1 MNTDIQRTDIT
12 LFFNHFYDR
21 IASHYKSGTK
31 YLINYELNFIADFS
45 SRINNLTITGDHL
58 TNYTQMIQMEQNW
71 NEQYYQSN
79 KSYQTFGIIN
89 WFSKFDENF
98 NNKYFIFKI
107 IKKLLD
113 IKTIN
118 FISKDEY
125 EIIKKINNNYI
136 YPLITVSLNKIL
148 MAIYSIWGTNYEIL
162 IQKNNDHNKILNKYN
177 EILNRYNISNNLCN
191 QPNLNNLYDS
201 TIFLPNNQY
210 KLLLS
215 GSITN
220 DNYDGYFEIFSYLKS
235 YYDVI
240 SDYYK
245 PIKVTESNVV
255 INNNNDDTPKVK
267 KTTKKVLDDS
277 NDTPKVKKTS
287 KKVLDD
293 SDSDDTPKVKKTSKK
308 VLDDSDTDETLKV
321 KKTSK
326 KVLDDSDTDETP
338 KVKKT
343 SKKVLDNSDTDETPK
358 VKKTSKKVLDDSD
371 TDKTSQVKKTTT
383 KYDLSLLDFSDNEET
398 PIVKKTK
405 KKSIPATL
413 KRKVW
418 NKYIGEEIGKA
429 KCLCCKLTEI
439 TQLSFNCGHIIA
451 ESKGGELKMDNLK
464 PICQSCNSSMGTMNM
479 NEYMQKFGF

>member
-21 IASHYKSGTK
+21 IANHYKSNTK
-31 YLINYELNFIADFS
+31 YLINYELNFFADFAC
-45 SRINNLTITGDHL
+45 RINNLTITGDHL

-71 NEQYYQSN
+71 NELYYQSN

-113 IKTIN
+113 TKEIN
-118 FISKDEY
+118 FVSKDDY
-125 EIIKKINNNYI
+125 DIIKKINNNYI

-177 EILNRYNISNNLCN
+177 EILNKYNIPNNLCN

-245 PIKVTESNVV
+245 PSKGSLGMPIKIIESNVV
-255 INNNNDDTPKVK
+255 INNNTDDTPKV
-267 KTTKKVLDDS
+267 KKVLDDS
-277 NDTPKVKKTS
+277 NDTPKVKKT
-287 KKVLDD
+287 
-293 SDSDDTPKVKKTSKK
+293 T
-308 VLDDSDTDETLKV
+308 
-321 KKTSK
+321 K

-343 SKKVLDNSDTDETPK
+343 TKKVLNDSDSEDET
-358 VKKTSKKVLDDSD
+358 
-371 TDKTSQVKKTTT
+371 T
-383 KYDLSLLDFSDNEET
+383 K
-398 PIVKKTK
+398 VKKTK